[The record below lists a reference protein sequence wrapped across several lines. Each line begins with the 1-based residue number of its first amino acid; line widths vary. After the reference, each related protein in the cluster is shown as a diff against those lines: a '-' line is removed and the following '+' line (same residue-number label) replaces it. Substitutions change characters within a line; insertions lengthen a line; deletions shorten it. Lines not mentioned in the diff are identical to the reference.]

1 MDRQRTIR
9 AALGLATAIALVVP
23 TASANAAAATVSR
36 TVTGLSARSDSVF
49 PATIVEGGRELG
61 RTRIVWSTAKESGRK
76 ASYAVTYSFGSQV
89 QGVKAPAK
97 IRALYYDRVT
107 QTNVLAMLSFI
118 RQTATPSTP
127 ISQTERFFH
136 VSTDATSYPLFAGAR
151 LPFSAAIPTFAGG
164 GVSDALLASMYY
176 DPSLYSIIGAAWD
189 GPKIDNDGEYARW
202 AVYSLRRT
210 GTTYS
215 AIYGANVALPDA
227 RVYNGVAYYSAD
239 PAVVAAAHE
248 ATPAPDATGTPPAPR
263 PTPRKPSQPPPGIWP
278 YVAAAAGT
286 LAAAGLVVFW
296 YKRRKKRPADAED
309 EFAPDEY
316 HDPDAGAE

>member
-1 MDRQRTIR
+1 
-9 AALGLATAIALVVP
+9 
-23 TASANAAAATVSR
+23 
-36 TVTGLSARSDSVF
+36 
-49 PATIVEGGRELG
+49 
-61 RTRIVWSTAKESGRK
+61 
-76 ASYAVTYSFGSQV
+76 
-89 QGVKAPAK
+89 
-97 IRALYYDRVT
+97 
-107 QTNVLAMLSFI
+107 
-118 RQTATPSTP
+118 
-127 ISQTERFFH
+127 
-136 VSTDATSYPLFAGAR
+136 
-151 LPFSAAIPTFAGG
+151 
-164 GVSDALLASMYY
+164 
-176 DPSLYSIIGAAWD
+176 
-189 GPKIDNDGEYARW
+189 
-202 AVYSLRRT
+202 VYSLRRT

-263 PTPRKPSQPPPGIWP
+263 PTPRKPSQPPPRIWP

>member
-1 MDRQRTIR
+1 M
-9 AALGLATAIALVVP
+9 AIALVVP

-49 PATIVEGGRELG
+49 PATIVQGGRELG

-76 ASYAVTYSFGSQV
+76 ASYAVTYSFGSQA

-97 IRALYYDRVT
+97 ILALYYDRAT
-107 QTNVLAMLSFI
+107 QTNVLALLSFI
-118 RQTATPSTP
+118 RETATPSTP

-151 LPFSAAIPTFAGG
+151 LPFSAAIPAFSGD

-189 GPKIDNDGEYARW
+189 GPKIDSDGEYARW

-215 AIYGANVALPDA
+215 AIYGANVSLPDA

-239 PAVVAAAHE
+239 PAVAAAAHE
-248 ATPAPDATGTPPAPR
+248 ATPAPVATGTTPAPR

-296 YKRRKKRPADAED
+296 YKRRKKRAADED
-309 EFAPDEY
+309 VDEPEFAPDEY
-316 HDPDAGAE
+316 HNPDAGAE